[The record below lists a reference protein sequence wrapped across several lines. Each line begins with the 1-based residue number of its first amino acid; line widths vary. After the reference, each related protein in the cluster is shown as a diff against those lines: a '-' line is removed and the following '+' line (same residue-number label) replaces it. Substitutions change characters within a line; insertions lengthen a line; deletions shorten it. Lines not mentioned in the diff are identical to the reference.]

1 MTSKD
6 VMMASVA
13 LADFD
18 VFRRHD
24 GTELTEGVKNK
35 LIFVFFAVH

>member
-1 MTSKD
+1 MTSNSKD

-18 VFRRHD
+18 VFRRRD
-24 GTELTEGVKNK
+24 GTDEGVGSNQLSNK
-35 LIFVFFAVH
+35 GY